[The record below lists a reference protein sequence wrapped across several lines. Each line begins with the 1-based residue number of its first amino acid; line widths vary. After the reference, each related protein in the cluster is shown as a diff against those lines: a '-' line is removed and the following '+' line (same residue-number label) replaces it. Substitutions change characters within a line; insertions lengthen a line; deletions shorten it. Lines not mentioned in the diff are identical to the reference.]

1 MIFERLREERER
13 LKLTQPV
20 FAELAGVKK
29 RTVIDWEKGISS
41 PTAVQLSALSS
52 AGVDVLYV
60 ITGQRSS
67 PAIPIAMSLSPRQQA
82 LLDNYEATSD
92 EGRRI
97 IEATA
102 SAAAQPQSL
111 ARRRA

>member
-1 MIFERLREERER
+1 MGTEVLSLFV
-13 LKLTQPV
+13 QAGADAV
-20 FAELAGVKK
+20 FIL
-29 RTVIDWEKGISS
+29 
-41 PTAVQLSALSS
+41 
-52 AGVDVLYV
+52 
-60 ITGQRSS
+60 TGQRSA
-67 PAIPIAMSLSPRQQA
+67 PSLTSQPQRLISPRQQA

-102 SAAAQPQSL
+102 SAAAQPPSQ